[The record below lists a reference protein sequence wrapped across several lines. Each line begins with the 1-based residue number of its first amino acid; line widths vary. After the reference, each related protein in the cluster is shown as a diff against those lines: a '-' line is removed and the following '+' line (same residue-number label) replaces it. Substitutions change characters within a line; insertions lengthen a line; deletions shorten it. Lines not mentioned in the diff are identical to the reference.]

1 MPRRFPERIH
11 RGNQESIRDGITR
24 TKGFLT
30 LLSQTKIGEHLK
42 VKTLQARRKS
52 AIAEKPSKAR
62 EEKNN

>member
-1 MPRRFPERIH
+1 MPRWFPERIH
-11 RGNQESIRDGITR
+11 VDNQKSTRDGITK

-42 VKTLQARRKS
+42 VKTLQVRRKS